1 MEPIRSVERNF
12 ISNELLHAIVLIH
25 EQTSAIGIQ
34 AFFKTAVT
42 ASQVDGDFLVTAP
55 WSLLHPYTSGDV
67 MRDNTTGN
75 PRPTDFPVASFMQ
88 RSIDDTKENGLPDL
102 SPRLTLSRNP
112 VHHTVVGGTSSQKED
127 GGEAVK
133 QLHSHGIIPFNE

>member
-75 PRPTDFPVASFMQ
+75 PRSTDFPVASFMQ
-88 RSIDDTKENGLPDL
+88 RSIVEDL
-102 SPRLTLSRNP
+102 DLHFCTEVQVLLICPSPIRP
-112 VHHTVVGGTSSQKED
+112 PWTVV
-127 GGEAVK
+127 
-133 QLHSHGIIPFNE
+133 